1 MSKTKLVEAT
11 DSLETCPDD
20 SPCGERRLR
29 ADARRN
35 RAKVLAAAEEVLSKQ
50 GLDAPIDEIAHHAG
64 VGIGTVYRH
73 FPTKRDLHEAV
84 VHAHFDQLT
93 EVAEKLLNSPD
104 PGEAFFEYVDATVR
118 ASTHKAVARAIAES
132 DPEVRRRREEWM
144 SALTRR
150 SAELLRRSQD
160 AGAIR
165 KDVTYEDVRVL
176 LGGLCMAYDRLAL
189 DPTQRD
195 RSVALL
201 RAALTDTK
209 TPIG

>member
-1 MSKTKLVEAT
+1 MGETKLIQAT
-11 DSLETCPDD
+11 DDLENCPDD

-35 RAKVLAAAEEVLSKQ
+35 REKVLAAAEEVLATQ
-50 GLDAPIDEIAHHAG
+50 GLDAPIDEIARHAG
-64 VGIGTVYRH
+64 VGVGTVYRH
-73 FPTKRDLHEAV
+73 FPTKRELHEAV
-84 VHAHFDQLT
+84 VQAHFDRLI
-93 EVAEKLLNSPD
+93 EIAEELLHSPD
-104 PGEAFFEYVDATVR
+104 PGEAYFEYVDATVR
-118 ASTHKAVARAIAES
+118 ASAHKAVAHAISES
-132 DPEVRRRREEWM
+132 NPEVRRRREEWM
-144 SALTRR
+144 SALTQRA
-150 SAELLRRSQD
+150 SELLRRSQD

-165 KDVTYEDVRVL
+165 KDVTYEDVRVM

-189 DPTQRD
+189 DPIQRD

>member
-1 MSKTKLVEAT
+1 MSETKLVGVT
-11 DSLETCPDD
+11 GNLETCPDE

-64 VGIGTVYRH
+64 VGVGTVYRH
-73 FPTKRDLHEAV
+73 FPTKRELHEAV
-84 VHAHFDQLT
+84 VHAHFDQLINIV
-93 EVAEKLLNSPD
+93 EELLNSPD
-104 PGEAFFEYVDATVR
+104 PGEAFFEYVDAVVR
-118 ASTHKAVARAIAES
+118 ESAHKAVARAIAES

-144 SALTRR
+144 SALTQR
-150 SAELLRRSQD
+150 SAELLRRSQNV
-160 AGAIR
+160 GTIR
-165 KDVTYEDVRVL
+165 KDVTYEDVRVV

-189 DPTQRD
+189 DPIQRD